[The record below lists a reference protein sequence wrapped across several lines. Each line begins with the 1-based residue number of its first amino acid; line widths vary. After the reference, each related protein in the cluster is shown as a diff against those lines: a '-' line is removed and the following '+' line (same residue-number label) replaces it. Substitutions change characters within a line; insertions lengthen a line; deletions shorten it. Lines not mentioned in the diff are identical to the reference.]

1 MNKKRFFF
9 RSSWSIACQ
18 QCPTFFCPVMTELI
32 TKAVINFIYMY
43 ETNQSVHKLHRKDA
57 YSNTYDLISSNQN
70 VHKSWYFH
78 SKMVNSKSRKF
89 VPIVKP
95 CEEYNICDDFWCYQ
109 NQNQTHKHTH
119 KETSILRTIICLESE
134 RSKVQ
139 FLLVPWGSNH
149 TSDTNIDTPVAT
161 LPGGWCCRVSA
172 GTGQPSLSILWLGEI
187 DILSNSISILWVGE
201 IDILSSNFYLS
212 VAACK
217 LVWAALAPRYT
228 SMFAGTLSN
237 QPTTTTHYITT
248 LHLLDWSSLVS
259 ASTMRPSNH
268 MWATV
273 MRFWVKVPVLS
284 EQMVEVEPRVS
295 TASRF
300 FTRQFL
306 RAIRLAVSVRH
317 TCGVRSISAAL
328 DSPTSMSH
336 SQSHTFRSR
345 VEKLVSVLF
354 ISLSFVFSNQ
364 YHLLSVTILAG

>member
-78 SKMVNSKSRKF
+78 SKMVHSKSWKF

-109 NQNQTHKHTH
+109 NQNQNQTHKHTH
-119 KETSILRTIICLESE
+119 KETSVLRTIICLESE

-139 FLLVPWGSNH
+139 FLLVPWWSNH

-161 LPGGWCCRVSA
+161 LPGGWCCRVSD
-172 GTGQPSLSILWLGEI
+172 GTGQPGLSIPWLGEI
-187 DILSNSISILWVGE
+187 NILSSSISILWVGE
-201 IDILSSNFYLS
+201 IDILSNNFYLS
-212 VAACK
+212 VVACK

-237 QPTTTTHYITT
+237 QQTTTTHYIAIQVTFTYWTGHHWCQLPQCVHQTT
-248 LHLLDWSSLVS
+248 CEPQSCGFGSRFLSCRSRWWRWSPGFPQPPDSSPGSSCGPYAWLS
-259 ASTMRPSNH
+259 ASDT
-268 MWATV
+268 
-273 MRFWVKVPVLS
+273 PV
-284 EQMVEVEPRVS
+284 E
-295 TASRF
+295 
-300 FTRQFL
+300 
-306 RAIRLAVSVRH
+306 
-317 TCGVRSISAAL
+317 
-328 DSPTSMSH
+328 
-336 SQSHTFRSR
+336 
-345 VEKLVSVLF
+345 
-354 ISLSFVFSNQ
+354 
-364 YHLLSVTILAG
+364 